1 MFWVESRLRVCTWDS
16 AHGKPYASAQLP
28 LSFGV
33 GGVGARFHTCTVQIE
48 PGRLELYPYHTF
60 IESSEEKDAVSHS
73 GFVKEQDVALHD
85 INTEVKGQAGS
96 PPRSDIIGV
105 TS

>member
-1 MFWVESRLRVCTWDS
+1 MLF
-16 AHGKPYASAQLP
+16 P
-28 LSFGV
+28 
-33 GGVGARFHTCTVQIE
+33 
-48 PGRLELYPYHTF
+48 
-60 IESSEEKDAVSHS
+60 HS

-96 PPRSDIIGV
+96 PPLSDIIGV